1 VTAAS
6 AGFLIQLALLVAT
19 GLTALWGD
27 GQALYAAAWH
37 MLGGLPIWIIL
48 VLIYQQHE
56 SERVQRLAAEK
67 LADGGRDT
75 AAIFGNLS
83 DDLDAARGR
92 LERLYRYGLP
102 IVSGIVAVYLLAAGG
117 ILDAASRLA
126 GSDRDTLDAS
136 AMAARAEFRGVLA
149 AAGGADAALA
159 IAAAFATSR
168 GGRNLVDLGMQ
179 ADLPVAAA
187 IDSLP
192 VVPRLDRGRGPK
204 DVQAGWLLPD
214 AADHA

>member
-1 VTAAS
+1 MPPGVTEKSRTAAINDAMVFRRAVTAAS

-75 AAIFGNLS
+75 AASCGTLS

-92 LERLYRYGLP
+92 LERLYRY
-102 IVSGIVAVYLLAAGG
+102 SGALLASGQRTG
-117 ILDAASRLA
+117 WRQAASRW
-126 GSDRDTLDAS
+126 G
-136 AMAARAEFRGVLA
+136 
-149 AAGGADAALA
+149 
-159 IAAAFATSR
+159 
-168 GGRNLVDLGMQ
+168 
-179 ADLPVAAA
+179 
-187 IDSLP
+187 
-192 VVPRLDRGRGPK
+192 
-204 DVQAGWLLPD
+204 
-214 AADHA
+214 